1 MGAQQSR
8 PEGIIIYN
16 ENVPLQ
22 RAKPTSTSGKP
33 PLPHE
38 VEGVVRERVA
48 EELNRIRE
56 QQEEANNRL
65 TAELSKKNLE
75 SKHNAVAI
83 NADIEDMIKRV
94 QRFLSTL
101 IKTTNETTYSD
112 DILLC
117 RPASKQLP
125 AEISQKQQAV
135 VECYRR
141 NKARPL
147 DCWAE
152 VESFKDAVA
161 QAQKEFCINHA

>member
-8 PEGIIIYN
+8 PEGVIFYN

-22 RAKPTSTSGKP
+22 FSQNLVDSLESRAKRARPAAASGKT

-38 VEGVVRERVA
+38 IEGVVRERVA

-56 QQEEANNRL
+56 QEEETNNRI
-65 TAELSKKNLE
+65 TAELSKQNLE

-83 NADIEDMIKRV
+83 GADIEDMIKRV
-94 QRFLSTL
+94 QRPS
-101 IKTTNETTYSD
+101 
-112 DILLC
+112 
-117 RPASKQLP
+117 SKKLP
-125 AEISQKQQAV
+125 AEITESQKAV
-135 VECYRR
+135 IECYRR
-141 NKARPL
+141 NKNRPL

-161 QAQKEFCINHA
+161 QAQKEFCLNHA

>member
-22 RAKPTSTSGKP
+22 FSQNLVDSLESRAKRTKPTSTSGKP

-94 QRFLSTL
+94 QR
-101 IKTTNETTYSD
+101 
-112 DILLC
+112 
-117 RPASKQLP
+117 PASKQLP

-141 NKARPL
+141 NKTRPL

>member
-8 PEGIIIYN
+8 PEGVIFYN

-22 RAKPTSTSGKP
+22 FSQNLVDSLESRAKRSKPVTSSGKT

-48 EELNRIRE
+48 EELNRIKE
-56 QQEEANNRL
+56 QQEEANNRI
-65 TAELSKKNLE
+65 TAQLSKQNLE

-83 NADIEDMIKRV
+83 AADIEDMIKRV
-94 QRFLSTL
+94 QRSTST
-101 IKTTNETTYSD
+101 K
-112 DILLC
+112 
-117 RPASKQLP
+117 LP
-125 AEISQKQQAV
+125 AEIKESQQAV
-135 VECYRR
+135 IECYRN
-141 NKARPL
+141 NKSRPL

-161 QAQKEFCINHA
+161 QAQREFCINSA